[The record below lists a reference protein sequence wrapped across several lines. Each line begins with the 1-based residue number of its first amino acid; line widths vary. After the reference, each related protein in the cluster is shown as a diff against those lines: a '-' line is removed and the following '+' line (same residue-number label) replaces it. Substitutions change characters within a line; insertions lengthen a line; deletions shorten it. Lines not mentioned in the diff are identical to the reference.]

1 MRREWLLSIG
11 AVVLAFL
18 GSQHHTLMMLLLAL
32 GLGEA
37 GMSVMTRAPWL
48 RTAMLVMSLAM
59 VAVVG
64 YQISKPRRPL
74 AMRVTGGLS
83 ILVTLGVAG
92 WSVLHVSL

>member
-1 MRREWLLSIG
+1 MRREWLLSVG

-18 GSQHHTLMMLLLAL
+18 GAQHHNLMMLLLAL
-32 GLGEA
+32 GFGEA
-37 GMSVMTRAPWL
+37 GMSVMTHVPWL
-48 RTAMLVMSLAM
+48 RTVMLVMSLAM

-74 AMRVTGGLS
+74 ATRVVGGLS

-92 WSVLHVSL
+92 WSVLHVGP